1 MKDDS
6 QLRNEL
12 INYLNGSF
20 THKNIFDAAKGFPDN
35 LINSKPDN
43 VPYSFWQLLE
53 HIRISQLDMIDFI
66 RNSDYKELEWPK
78 DYWPAPDKN
87 ATKSMWDDSLSQIKR
102 DLKSLENIIK
112 NPETNL
118 LAPIPHG
125 KGQTIFKEVLQVVD
139 HLAYHTGILILMR
152 RALNN
157 WTD

>member
-20 THKNIFDAAKGFPDN
+20 THKNIFDAAMGIPDN

>member
-20 THKNIFDAAKGFPDN
+20 THKNIFDAAMGIPDN

-125 KGQTIFKEVLQVVD
+125 KGQTIFQEVLQVVD